1 MKLLLKKTKMKKSL
15 LCLALLMF
23 VGYSSTAQKVEFEEF
38 DLDNGLHVILHQDN
52 TAPVVTTTVMYDVG
66 GKDRELNRT
75 GFAHFF
81 EHLLFEGS
89 ENIERGEFM
98 KIIPANGGTFNAT
111 TSQDRTYYYEVF
123 PSNKLELGL
132 WLESERMLHPVI
144 DQVGVD
150 TQNEVVKEEKRQSYD
165 RPYGKILEEIGKNL
179 FEVHPYKDPNI
190 GYMKDLDAATLEQ
203 FNAYFDKYYGPN
215 NAVLVIAGDL
225 DIEKTTGMVKE
236 YFGEVK
242 SRPEVV
248 RNFPKETPIA
258 ETKKVK
264 AYDANIQI
272 PAIIAAY
279 RLPGQASRDAFVLDM
294 ISTYLSGGKSSVLYK
309 KIVDE
314 QKQALQVQAVNL
326 GQVDYNIFALFALP
340 QGDVSLDVL
349 LDEMDEEIKIMQTEL
364 ISERDYQKLQNQFEN
379 RFVSSNSSVAG
390 IASSLATYY
399 MLYGDVNLINNQLD
413 LYKSITRDEIRDVA
427 AKYLSPN
434 QRVEIQYLP
443 KKDDK

>member
-1 MKLLLKKTKMKKSL
+1 MKKSL

-309 KIVDE
+309 KIVDK

-349 LDEMDEEIKIMQTEL
+349 LEEMDEEIKIMQTEL